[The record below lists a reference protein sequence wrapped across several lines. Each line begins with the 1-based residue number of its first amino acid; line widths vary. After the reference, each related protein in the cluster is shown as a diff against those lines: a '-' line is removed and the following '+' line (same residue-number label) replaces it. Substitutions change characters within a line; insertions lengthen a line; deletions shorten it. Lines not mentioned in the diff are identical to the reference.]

1 MHWILIAYLL
11 ALIFLSTKLEDPAR
25 LMPFRAAWITF
36 ALIPI
41 CHFIMHLCRAGN
53 VEDMR
58 MLHLV
63 GIWNE
68 AIASL
73 LLGISFLCLAGAI
86 APGQPSAVGEGT
98 NQKNEDW

>member
-1 MHWILIAYLL
+1 MHWIIIAYLL

-25 LMPFRAAWITF
+25 LTPFRAAWITF

-41 CHFIMHLCRAGN
+41 WHFIMHLCQAGN
-53 VEDMR
+53 IGDTR

-86 APGQPSAVGEGT
+86 APGQPSSERE
-98 NQKNEDW
+98 ED